1 MMAGIKQAKSLD
13 TDKVAEVM
21 SKGMRFEGING
32 SGKMI
37 SRPDVGNPKTV
48 DVLYAQIIK
57 QSVKGKPKI
66 LANLTPEDAYEFNQK
81 FWGWK

>member
-1 MMAGIKQAKSLD
+1 
-13 TDKVAEVM
+13 M

-32 SGKMI
+32 SGKMV

-48 DVLYAQIIK
+48 DVIYGHIIK
-57 QSVKGKPKI
+57 QIVGGKTKI
-66 LANLTPEDAYEFNQK
+66 LANLTPEDAYEFNRV